1 MMEEL
6 SIKNFIEKVA
16 SPEPTPGG
24 GSVAALAGAIAC
36 SLAEMVCNLTI
47 GKKKYVDVEED
58 MKKFLNELKKAR
70 MKFLNLV
77 DEDAIAFN
85 KVMKAFKEKSNI
97 EEALKKAAD
106 VPYKTS
112 KNCVDLMETIAKI
125 AEKGNKNSITDAGV
139 SALMMKSAFHSAV
152 LNIKINLNGIKDE
165 KYKKE
170 IEEKIKN
177 MENMMEIKF
186 NKAMKIVNKWLE
198 IG

>member
-1 MMEEL
+1 MEEL

-16 SPEPTPGG
+16 SPSPTPGG

-47 GKKKYVDVEED
+47 GKKKYADAEED
-58 MKKFLNELKKAR
+58 MKKFLDELKKAR
-70 MKFLNLV
+70 EKFLNLV
-77 DEDAIAFN
+77 DEDALAFDE
-85 KVMKAFKEKSNI
+85 VMKAFKEKSNI
-97 EEALKKAAD
+97 EESLKKAAD

-112 KNCVDLMETIAKI
+112 KNCVDLMETITKI

-165 KYKKE
+165 KYKKNM
-170 IEEKIKN
+170 EEKIKN

-186 NKAMKIVNKWLE
+186 NKAIKIVNKWLE